1 MEGVRLPTFPLP
13 PPVVAGLLGALGS
26 AQVVLHPADLVR
38 DLVLAWCATLP
49 LAFVR
54 GLLWQAGAVVTAAVL
69 LTLVLGGQ
77 PTVGALLAQAAVLY
91 LVAVRS
97 SYRVALL
104 FAVPSIAYAV
114 GTAGWRAGLAVV
126 TATGALAVGSSRRF
140 RAETAERIAADG
152 AYADMAD
159 AYAAREERARIAREL
174 HDLVAHHISSISV
187 QADTTRLTTPGL
199 PAESADRLLG
209 IAGTARLALTEM
221 RRLLGMLRDDARS
234 QPVDAPQ
241 PGLGQLITLVDDA
254 RAAGGSCV
262 RLIFRGRIR
271 KLDPGLELAAY
282 RIVQEAL
289 TNSRKHAPGAAV
301 DVEVGYAD
309 DALRLSIWDAGP
321 GAGRSAG
328 RTEARGFGLLGMR
341 ERVAMA
347 GGTLRTARSEL
358 GGFAVQAVLPVAG
371 GGR

>member
-1 MEGVRLPTFPLP
+1 
-13 PPVVAGLLGALGS
+13 
-26 AQVVLHPADLVR
+26 
-38 DLVLAWCATLP
+38 
-49 LAFVR
+49 
-54 GLLWQAGAVVTAAVL
+54 
-69 LTLVLGGQ
+69 
-77 PTVGALLAQAAVLY
+77 
-91 LVAVRS
+91 
-97 SYRVALL
+97 
-104 FAVPSIAYAV
+104 
-114 GTAGWRAGLAVV
+114 
-126 TATGALAVGSSRRF
+126 
-140 RAETAERIAADG
+140 
-152 AYADMAD
+152 
-159 AYAAREERARIAREL
+159 
-174 HDLVAHHISSISV
+174 VAHHISSISV
-187 QADTTRLTTPGL
+187 QADTTRLTTQGL

-221 RRLLGMLRDDARS
+221 RRLLGVLRDDARS

-254 RAAGGSCV
+254 RAAGGSRV

-271 KLDPGLELAAY
+271 TLDPGLELAAY

-321 GAGRSAG
+321 GAGRAAG
-328 RTEARGFGLLGMR
+328 RTETHGFGLLGMR